1 MEALVKR
8 KQVVLATVVAVAGAA
23 GLAGCKDDSA
33 AIQAL
38 QELTTQLSQQV
49 ADQNDALTSMTE
61 KVQGCMKDLAT
72 TKGEAV
78 VITSKDAGVDVP
90 SLEGEASVA
99 SLEALKK
106 ALNET
111 VEKQKNALA
120 ELEASS
126 KQCVADLEAAR
137 AAQEAAAKAKAEAE
151 AAAKQQAADSKR
163 KAADKKPTAVKK
175 AEEAGTPTK
184 GVRSRY

>member
-1 MEALVKR
+1 MKR

-49 ADQNDALTSMTE
+49 AEQNDALTSMTE

-99 SLEALKK
+99 SLEALKT

-126 KQCVADLEAAR
+126 KQCMADLEAAR

-151 AAAKQQAADSKR
+151 AEAAAKQQAADSKG

-175 AEEAGTPTK
+175 AEEQGTPTK

>member
-1 MEALVKR
+1 MKR
-8 KQVVLATVVAVAGAA
+8 KQVVLAMVVAVAGAA

-49 ADQNDALTSMTE
+49 AEQNDALTSMTE

-78 VITSKDAGVDVP
+78 VITSKDASGRC
-90 SLEGEASVA
+90 SLPRGRSERCFVRGAQESAQRDGGEAEERSHRARGDEQAVHDGPRGCA
-99 SLEALKK
+99 S
-106 ALNET
+106 
-111 VEKQKNALA
+111 
-120 ELEASS
+120 
-126 KQCVADLEAAR
+126 R
-137 AAQEAAAKAKAEAE
+137 AAGCGESQSEADADAAAKK
-151 AAAKQQAADSKR
+151 QAADSKS

-175 AEEAGTPTK
+175 AEEEGTPTK

>member
-1 MEALVKR
+1 MKR
-8 KQVVLATVVAVAGAA
+8 KQVVLATVVALAGAA

-61 KVQGCMKDLAT
+61 KLQGCMKDLAT

-78 VITSKDAGVDVP
+78 VITSKDAKVDVP

-111 VEKQKNALA
+111 VEKQKSALA

-126 KQCVADLEAAR
+126 KQCVTDLEVAR

-151 AAAKQQAADSKR
+151 AEAAAKKQAADSKR

-175 AEEAGTPTK
+175 AEEEGTPTK

>member
-1 MEALVKR
+1 VKR
-8 KQVVLATVVAVAGAA
+8 KQVVLAMVVAVAAA

-49 ADQNDALTSMTE
+49 AEQNDVLTSMTE

-78 VITSKDAGVDVP
+78 VITSKDAAVDVP

-99 SLEALKK
+99 SLEALKQ
-106 ALNET
+106 ALSET
-111 VEKQKNALA
+111 AEKQKSALT
-120 ELEASS
+120 ELEATS
-126 KQCVADLEAAR
+126 KQCMMDLEAAR
-137 AAQEAAAKAKAEAE
+137 AEQQAAAKAKAD
-151 AAAKQQAADSKR
+151 AAAKKQAADSKR

-175 AEEAGTPTK
+175 AEEEGTPTK

>member
-1 MEALVKR
+1 MKR
-8 KQVVLATVVAVAGAA
+8 KQVVLATVVAVAAA

-49 ADQNDALTSMTE
+49 ADQNDVLTSMTE

-78 VITSKDAGVDVP
+78 VITSKDAAVDVP

-99 SLEALKK
+99 SLEALKQ
-106 ALNET
+106 ALSET
-111 VEKQKNALA
+111 AEKQKSALT
-120 ELEASS
+120 ELET
-126 KQCVADLEAAR
+126 KIEQCTTDLAAAR
-137 AAQEAAAKAKAEAE
+137 AEQQAAAKAKAKADAD
-151 AAAKQQAADSKR
+151 AAAKKQAAASKK

-175 AEEAGTPTK
+175 AEEQGTPTK